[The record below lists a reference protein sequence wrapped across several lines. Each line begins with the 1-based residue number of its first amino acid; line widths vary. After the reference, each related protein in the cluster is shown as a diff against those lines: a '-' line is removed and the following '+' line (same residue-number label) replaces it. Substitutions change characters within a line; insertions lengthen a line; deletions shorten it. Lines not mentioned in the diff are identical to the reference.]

1 MTSQPTPAPGISS
14 GTAPAIP
21 TRVAVVTGASRGIGA
36 AIAHALAQQGRH
48 VVLVARNAQNLT
60 QVQSDITAAG
70 GKASVA
76 VCDISDGKALAETIE
91 KIADEHKRLDILVN
105 NAGITR
111 DNLLLRMSDEEFDDV
126 IATNLRSV
134 FVACRAAL
142 RPMMRGK
149 WGRIVNV
156 GSVSGLVG
164 NAGQANYAA
173 AKAGLLGLTKSIGKE
188 MAAKNITA
196 NVVAPGFIET
206 DMTQVLPQQVKDMAV
221 EHTPLKRMG
230 KPEEIAAAVAFFT
243 SEQASYV
250 TGQVLAVDGGM
261 TMY

>member
-1 MTSQPTPAPGISS
+1 MADESTKRI
-14 GTAPAIP
+14 AI
-21 TRVAVVTGASRGIGA
+21 VTGASRGIGA
-36 AIAHALAQQGRH
+36 EIAKALAAQGRH
-48 VVLVARNAQNLT
+48 VVCMARNADKLGE
-60 QVQSDITAAG
+60 VEAAIHEAG
-70 GKASVA
+70 GSASTCA
-76 VCDISDGKALAETIE
+76 CDVSDGAALAEAIE
-91 KIADEHKRLDILVN
+91 KVADEHKRLDILVN

-111 DNLLLRMSDEEFDDV
+111 DNLMLRMSDEEFDQV
-126 IATNLRSV
+126 ILTNLRSV

-173 AKAGLLGLTKSIGKE
+173 AKSGLLGLTKSIGKE

-206 DMTQVLPQQVKDMAV
+206 DMTDVLPQQVKDMAV
-221 EHTPLKRMG
+221 QMTPLRRFG
-230 KPEEIAAAVAFFT
+230 QPREIAAAVAFLA
-243 SEQASYV
+243 SEEAGYI

-261 TMY
+261 TMS

>member
-1 MTSQPTPAPGISS
+1 MADESTKRI
-14 GTAPAIP
+14 AI
-21 TRVAVVTGASRGIGA
+21 VTGASRGIGA
-36 AIAHALAQQGRH
+36 EIAKALAAQGRH
-48 VVLVARNAQNLT
+48 VVCMARNADKLGE
-60 QVQSDITAAG
+60 VEAAIREAG
-70 GKASVA
+70 GSASTCA
-76 VCDISDGKALAETIE
+76 CDVSDGAALAEAIE
-91 KIADEHKRLDILVN
+91 KVADEHKRLDILVN

-111 DNLLLRMSDEEFDDV
+111 DNLMLRMSDEEFDQV
-126 IATNLRSV
+126 ILTNLRSV

-173 AKAGLLGLTKSIGKE
+173 AKSGLLGLTKSIGKE

-206 DMTQVLPQQVKDMAV
+206 DMTDVLPQQVKDMAV
-221 EHTPLKRMG
+221 QMTPLRRFG
-230 KPEEIAAAVAFFT
+230 QPREIAAAVAFLA
-243 SEQASYV
+243 SEEAGYI

-261 TMY
+261 TMS

>member
-1 MTSQPTPAPGISS
+1 MSESNEQ
-14 GTAPAIP
+14 
-21 TRVAVVTGASRGIGA
+21 RVALVTGASRGIGA
-36 AIAHALAQQGRH
+36 EIAKSLAKQGRR
-48 VVLVARNAQNLT
+48 VVLMARNADKLAE
-60 QVQSDITAAG
+60 VQREITGAG
-70 GKASVA
+70 GQASCVS
-76 VCDISDGKALAETIE
+76 CDIGDSKALEAAIE

-111 DNLLLRMSDEEFDDV
+111 DGLMLRMSDEQFDEV
-126 IATNLRSV
+126 INTNLKSA
-134 FVACRAAL
+134 FVACRASL

-149 WGRIVNV
+149 WGRIINI

-164 NAGQANYAA
+164 NAGQANYAT
-173 AKAGLLGLTKSIGKE
+173 AKAGLVGLTKSIAKE

-230 KPEEIAAAVAFFT
+230 KGSEIAAAVAYFASEDAGFT
-243 SEQASYV
+243 